1 MKLLRI
7 ILLGAM
13 AIAVT
18 TLSAAQATFSDHCAS
33 GTPLP
38 FATIEVKHPID
49 SACGTQGKPSSGA
62 ASHAQNTVKNN
73 FCSTGTP
80 EPFTPQLLIDLQNNN
95 HIPSGTGL
103 EPTDRSQLASLGEG
117 KVVRMKA
124 FLIEAH
130 HADLGGGESVNCNGA
145 VEEQND
151 IHIAFGPAV
160 STKECASVS
169 AEISPHFRPAS
180 WNEIG
185 HFETWNATTKKY
197 TVNPGI
203 ASRLQAHAYRITGQV
218 FFDASHAPCPCNKSC
233 SPVRASV
240 WEVHPV
246 YAIEVCK
253 AGAACDENNDA
264 DWIAFDTW
272 WKSLA
277 PLQPVKGPH
286 SHTPHETATTSGH
299 GHKTST
305 SSTHKKSPS

>member
-7 ILLGAM
+7 VLMCAM
-13 AIAVT
+13 PFAVT
-18 TLSAAQATFSDHCAS
+18 ALSAAQATFSDKCPS
-33 GTPLP
+33 GAPLP
-38 FATIEVKHPID
+38 FAAIEVKHPID
-49 SACGTQGKPSSGA
+49 SSCGLQGKPTSPDT
-62 ASHAQNTVKNN
+62 SHTQNLVKNN
-73 FCSTGTP
+73 FCSTATP
-80 EPFTPQLLIDLQNNN
+80 ETFTPQMLIALQNNN
-95 HIPSGTGL
+95 HIASGKGL
-103 EPTDRSQLASLGEG
+103 EPADRSQLKSLGEG

-185 HFETWNATTKKY
+185 HFETWDPKTQTY
-197 TVNPGI
+197 TGNPGM
-203 ASRLQAHAYRITGQV
+203 ASRLQAHAYRVTGQT
-218 FFDASHAPCPCNKSC
+218 FFDASHAPCPCSTSC

-240 WEVHPV
+240 WEIHPV
-246 YAIEVCK
+246 YNIEVCK

-277 PLQPVKGPH
+277 PLQPVKGRH
-286 SHTPHETATTSGH
+286 SHKPHETTTTSGH
-299 GHKTST
+299 GHKTTT
-305 SSTHKKSPS
+305 SGSQKKTPS